1 MVDFAPDKPWL
12 YLAIYG
18 GFMIFVLMFGTILA
32 VTQKRKKKKKLE
44 EEQPS

>member
-12 YLAIYG
+12 YLVIYA
-18 GFMIFVLMFGTILA
+18 GFMVFVLLFGTILA
-32 VTQKRKKKKKLE
+32 VTQKRKQKKKAE